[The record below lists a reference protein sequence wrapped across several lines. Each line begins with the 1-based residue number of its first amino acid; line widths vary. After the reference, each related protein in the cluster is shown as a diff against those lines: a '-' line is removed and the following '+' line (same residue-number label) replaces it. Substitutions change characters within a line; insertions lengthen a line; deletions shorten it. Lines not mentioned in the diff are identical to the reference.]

1 MDRDRSTREITRVH
15 ESSAANTFRICAE
28 PPVFRRGDGAWLYD
42 GDGRKWLDLVCGS
55 ATSNLGHNH
64 PAHQRALREAMAT
77 GILHTGT
84 RLPSPFR
91 ARFYAELASI
101 LPPDLACLQ
110 LANSG
115 AEAIE
120 AAIKAA
126 QFATGRQR
134 LIAFEGGYHGRTL
147 GALSLTDGD
156 RIRAPFSVLDGQ
168 VDFMPYPG
176 LHEPGVD
183 RVDMCLSRLA
193 HRLEELRRAAE
204 LPAALVIEAI
214 QGVAGVW
221 APAAAFLSGVRD
233 LTRRYQ
239 VLMIADEIWNGF
251 GRAGRW
257 FAFERAGIEPD
268 MVTMGKGMSGGLP
281 LSAVAASPDILK
293 SWPPGMHTSTFQGN
307 PLACSMATATI
318 GVIRQ
323 DRLLAHVR
331 DSIEPALDR
340 ALRPLADLSRV
351 GGVRVAGAQGAVD
364 ILDTGGAP
372 DPATATRLQR
382 AALARRILIY
392 QGGRA
397 GNSVMIVP
405 PVNIEVK
412 QLSQGLTEI
421 AALVTE
427 ELTGN
432 GPLF

>member
-1 MDRDRSTREITRVH
+1 MDRDRSILEITRAH
-15 ESSAANTFRICAE
+15 ESSAANTFRICAG

-42 GDGRKWLDLVCGS
+42 GNGRNWLDLVCGS

-64 PAHQRALREAMAT
+64 PAHQRALQEALAT

-91 ARFYAELASI
+91 ARLYMELASI
-101 LPPDLACLQ
+101 LPPNLACLQ

-126 QFATGRQR
+126 QYATGRQR
-134 LIAFEGGYHGRTL
+134 LITFEGGYHGRTI

-156 RIRAPFSVLDGQ
+156 RIRAPFSVLEGL
-168 VDFMPYPG
+168 VDFLPFPG
-176 LHEPGVD
+176 LREPGGD

-193 HRLEELRRAAE
+193 DRLEDLRRASE
-204 LPAALVIEAI
+204 SPAALVIEAI

-221 APAAAFLSGVRD
+221 APGAAFLSGVRD
-233 LTRRYQ
+233 LTRQHR
-239 VLMIADEIWNGF
+239 VLMIVDEIWNGF
-251 GRAGRW
+251 GRAGHW
-257 FAFERAGIEPD
+257 FAFEQAGIEPD

-281 LSAVAASPDILK
+281 LSAVAASSDILK

-307 PLACSMATATI
+307 PLACSMAAATI
-318 GVIRQ
+318 TVIRQ
-323 DRLLAHVR
+323 DGLLAHVR
-331 DSIEPALDR
+331 NAIEPALDR
-340 ALRPLADLSRV
+340 ALRPLAELARI
-351 GGVRVAGAQGAVD
+351 GGVRIAGAQAAVD
-364 ILDTGGAP
+364 ILDSGGAP
-372 DPATATRLQR
+372 DPATAMRLQR

-405 PVNIEVK
+405 PVNIDVE
-412 QLSQGLTEI
+412 QLSGGLTEV
-421 AALVTE
+421 AALITD
-427 ELTGN
+427 ELT
-432 GPLF
+432 